1 MKYGK
6 IAFLGSGETSAAG
19 GLLFEKLASQ
29 YAVPLRMAILESPA
43 GFELN
48 AATVAGRVTAY
59 AQQRLQNFQPQVV
72 QIPAR
77 KRGEEWGTDTL
88 DYAAQVL
95 QSDLI
100 FLGPGSP
107 TYTARILRDS
117 LVEQALRS
125 AHGVGASLV
134 FGSAAAIAAGRHT
147 LPVYEIYKVGED
159 PYWKPGLDLL
169 AAFGLELAIIPHWNN
184 NDGGAELDTS
194 RCFMGVERFSL
205 LEAMLP
211 ESAVVVGLDEHTA
224 CILDLAENQ
233 IEVTGRGSLH
243 LRCEG
248 EWCDFAPG
256 VYGTADMRLNVTV
269 MPEFEMPQALA
280 GLALRT
286 DVVEAEGP
294 SAEAVELADQRA
306 QARQAKD
313 WARADELRN
322 QLLSL
327 GWAVKDTPDGQVLNK
342 AG

>member
-1 MKYGK
+1 
-6 IAFLGSGETSAAG
+6 
-19 GLLFEKLASQ
+19 
-29 YAVPLRMAILESPA
+29 
-43 GFELN
+43 
-48 AATVAGRVTAY
+48 
-59 AQQRLQNFQPQVV
+59 
-72 QIPAR
+72 
-77 KRGEEWGTDTL
+77 
-88 DYAAQVL
+88 
-95 QSDLI
+95 
-100 FLGPGSP
+100 
-107 TYTARILRDS
+107 
-117 LVEQALRS
+117 
-125 AHGVGASLV
+125 
-134 FGSAAAIAAGRHT
+134 
-147 LPVYEIYKVGED
+147 
-159 PYWKPGLDLL
+159 
-169 AAFGLELAIIPHWNN
+169 LAIIPHWNN
-184 NDGGAELDTS
+184 SDGGAELDTS

-256 VYGTADMRLNVTV
+256 VYSTADIRLNVTV

-280 GLALRT
+280 GLPLRT